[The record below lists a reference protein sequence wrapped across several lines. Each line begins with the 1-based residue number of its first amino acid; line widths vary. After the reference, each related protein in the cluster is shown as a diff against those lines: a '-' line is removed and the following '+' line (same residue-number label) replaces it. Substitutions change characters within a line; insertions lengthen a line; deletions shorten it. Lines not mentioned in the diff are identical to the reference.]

1 MNKIIATC
9 ALIVMTAFV
18 SGNASANCYNGKSV
32 KSRIQAIYFNPWEGF
47 PYLVMDDPE
56 KKKDNVWVSLD
67 PDYFVDTPQ
76 GRAML
81 SIALAAYANNSIVE
95 LSCKRNAQA
104 NKITIWQK

>member
-1 MNKIIATC
+1 MNKIIAMC

-32 KSRIQAIYFNPWEGF
+32 KSR
-47 PYLVMDDPE
+47 MDDPE

-81 SIALAAYANNSIVE
+81 SIALAAYANNSIVQLE
-95 LSCKRNAQA
+95 CKRSGQA
-104 NKITIWQK
+104 NKIFIWQK